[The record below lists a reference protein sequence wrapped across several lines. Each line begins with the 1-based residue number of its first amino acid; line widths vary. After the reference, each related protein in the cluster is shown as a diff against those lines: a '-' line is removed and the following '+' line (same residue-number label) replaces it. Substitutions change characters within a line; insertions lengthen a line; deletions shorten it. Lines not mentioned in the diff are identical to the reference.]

1 MRSNKYLLVFCIVL
15 ILIAASISDIRNRN
29 KENIKQTRPIVPV
42 SDIKK
47 TVVGI
52 DKSILLDD
60 TEKPIILKSSPV
72 IKKEVIR
79 PYITAESY
87 LVANLVT
94 GERYLQ
100 FNTDKIF
107 PIASVSKLYTAL
119 VVHHLIDPDTSIT
132 ITKEMLEAYG
142 AAGNLM
148 IDEKFTPDELLHF
161 LLLVSSNDAA
171 EAFAFSF
178 GYEKFI
184 ENMNGFALE
193 IGMKN
198 TSFKD
203 ASGLSSSNVSTANDL
218 FKMAQYL
225 YKSEP
230 DILRISKTPEFNL
243 ATTTDHGLHKL
254 VNIDPFV
261 TYTEFIGGKTGRTIE
276 AKESMVT
283 LYNKKVGD
291 KEYPIAVIL
300 LRSELGEREMN
311 TEKLIE
317 QFENKL
323 KKSL

>member
-1 MRSNKYLLVFCIVL
+1 
-15 ILIAASISDIRNRN
+15 
-29 KENIKQTRPIVPV
+29 VPV
-42 SDIKK
+42 SDIHKA
-47 TVVGI
+47 VVGI

-60 TEKPIILKSSPV
+60 TEKPIILKSDPV
-72 IKKEVIR
+72 IKKEIVK

-87 LVANLVT
+87 LVANLLT
-94 GERYLQ
+94 GERYIQ
-100 FNTDKIF
+100 FNTDKVF

-119 VVHHLIDPDTSIT
+119 VVHHLLDPDMSIT
-132 ITKEMLEAYG
+132 ITKEMLDAYG
-142 AAGNLM
+142 EAGNLM

-171 EAFAFSF
+171 EAFAYSF

-184 ENMNGFALE
+184 ENMNAFAIE

-203 ASGLSSSNVSTANDL
+203 ASGLSSGNVSTVNDL

-225 YKSEP
+225 YRSEP
-230 DILRISKTPEFNL
+230 DILRISKTPEFNI
-243 ATTTDHGLHKL
+243 ATTTDHGAHKL

-291 KEYPIAVIL
+291 MEYPIAVIL

-323 KKSL
+323 KK